1 MHVSI
6 CRIIHKLWNNL
17 SGALLKFGL
26 NSAPAHVD
34 LGSSKEFWR
43 SSDRLLQNEGLKIFF
58 EIKT

>member
-1 MHVSI
+1 
-6 CRIIHKLWNNL
+6 
-17 SGALLKFGL
+17 
-26 NSAPAHVD
+26 VD